1 MAELHNHTHHHSHNH
16 PHAHA
21 HGHSH
26 SHIPTN
32 FTSAFIIGIVLNT
45 LYVVVEFGYGVAVN
59 SMSLIA
65 DAGHNLSDVLGLL
78 LAWGA
83 AWLAKRN
90 ASKKHTYGFR
100 KSTILASL
108 INSVLLFVAIG
119 AITIEAIQRFFNPV
133 SVPGSVVM
141 IVAGIGLV
149 INAATAM
156 LFMRGKE
163 HDLNIKA
170 AFMHMAADALV
181 SGGVV
186 VAGLVVLLTGY
197 TFIDPLVS
205 LIIVVILALG
215 SWRMLRD
222 SASLTMDG
230 VPEAVDY
237 NQVAAYLSQIPGVI
251 GVHDLHIW
259 AMSTTENAMTVH
271 IVTNEAKNNND
282 FTAHIAEHLHSHFSV
297 HHSTIQMEI
306 NERMHDC
313 DHTPC
318 AEVKG

>member
-1 MAELHNHTHHHSHNH
+1 MSESHNHTHHHSH
-16 PHAHA
+16 PHSN
-21 HGHSH
+21 GHSH
-26 SHIPTN
+26 AHIPAN
-32 FTSAFIIGIVLNT
+32 FTSAFVIGIVLNT

-65 DAGHNLSDVLGLL
+65 DSGHNLSDVLGLL

-119 AITIEAIQRFFNPV
+119 AITIEAVQRFFNPV

-141 IVAGIGLV
+141 IVAGIGIV

-156 LFMRGKE
+156 LFLRGKE
-163 HDLNIKA
+163 NDLNIKA
-170 AFMHMAADALV
+170 AFIHMAADALV
-181 SGGVV
+181 SAGVV
-186 VAGLVVLLTGY
+186 VAGLGVLLTGY

-205 LIIVVILALG
+205 LVIVVILALG
-215 SWRMLRD
+215 SWRMLKD
-222 SASLTMDG
+222 SASLTLDG

-237 NQVAAYLSQIPGVI
+237 NQVAAYLREVPGVI
-251 GVHDLHIW
+251 SVHDLHIW

-271 IVTNEAKNNND
+271 LVTNEVKNNND
-282 FTAHIAEHLHSHFSV
+282 FTALIAEHLHSHLSV
-297 HHSTIQMEI
+297 HHSTIQLEI

-313 DHTPC
+313 DDTPC
-318 AEVKG
+318 GKIQG